1 MKPTKS
7 HARDIECERVREQ
20 TIQHYWHHPCPELSH
35 ILERMTEDNEM
46 WHKLMEALR
55 DSRYEPFEAGTLL
68 SDLYDQV
75 VNEIAEEN
83 AKEVE

>member
-1 MKPTKS
+1 MKPTKD
-7 HARDIECERVREQ
+7 HARDIECERVREH
-20 TIQHYWHHPCPELSH
+20 TIQHYWHHPCPELSQ

-55 DSRYEPFEAGTLL
+55 DCRYEPFEAGTLL